1 MAKKLRAEHGDK
13 SLGAIKVENVFGG
26 MRGLKVMLWEPS
38 VLDANEGI
46 RFWGK
51 TIPECQEALPK
62 APGGKQMLPESMLFY
77 LCEWDEI
84 LSCPVKSR
92 ESHTRGRRR
101 ECWRWP
107 RELRVI

>member
-1 MAKKLRAEHGDK
+1 MIEVLSEVIPERQELAKKLRSQYGDK
-13 SLGAIKVENVFGG
+13 SLGEIKVENVFGG
-26 MRGLKVMLWEPS
+26 MRGLKIMLWEPS

-77 LCEWDEI
+77 LCECHF
-84 LSCPVKSR
+84 LSALVLR
-92 ESHTRGRRR
+92 RG
-101 ECWRWP
+101 WP
-107 RELRVI
+107 IDAR

>member
-1 MAKKLRAEHGDK
+1 
-13 SLGAIKVENVFGG
+13 
-26 MRGLKVMLWEPS
+26 MLWEPS

-77 LCEWDEI
+77 LCMSPK
-84 LSCPVKSR
+84 L
-92 ESHTRGRRR
+92 
-101 ECWRWP
+101 
-107 RELRVI
+107 